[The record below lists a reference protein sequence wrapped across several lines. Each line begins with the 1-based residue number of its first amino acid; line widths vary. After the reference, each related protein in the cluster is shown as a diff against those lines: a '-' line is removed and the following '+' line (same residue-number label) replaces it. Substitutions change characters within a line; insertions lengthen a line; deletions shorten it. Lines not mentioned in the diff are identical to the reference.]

1 MTPFNGGWTH
11 PLAHPGSSGG
21 WVPWTVKG
29 VLEDAGDEGA
39 FDHAVAEL
47 SGNVFF
53 PPQNESFT
61 FDEDGNRESSALWNY
76 GWNGRNQL
84 VRARTKTWDS
94 APQGWDVSFD
104 YDAEGRRFKK
114 TATRYE
120 DGDPVEQKVIYFVW
134 DGWDLLY
141 ERHEDIQ
148 GNVLLDR
155 RYVWGPDIADG
166 AAGGAGGLLL
176 IREKRGTIVKDY
188 YPLFDGTGHVV
199 GLTDITG
206 ALQAEY
212 WWAPFGELI
221 SSSGPKAQSNP
232 WRFQTKYFDEE
243 TGLYYFGQRYYD
255 PTTGQWLSRDPLG
268 ESESLNLYSYCH
280 NDPVNNVD
288 VGGLASVSINGSL
301 STTLE
306 TLIPILTDS
315 PFDDMDSNS
324 GIRNTVPVPDSPL
337 YVINL
342 ALAAIEVE
350 ANALPPLPV
359 DWHSPFGD
367 QLWAMTATTRQL
379 DSAADSG
386 NFDAATTRMFRQTSQ
401 TRSNAAHDWQILSG
415 TAQGVTFITQPEAV
429 LFKGAAAG
437 LIGLKLLGRAG
448 TFADEAVELGW
459 NASSGGRFGGVV
471 GENAFERSFL
481 NNAQATF
488 REGSVF
494 TNATRH
500 RGNIVIQRS
509 DIPLSRQNVIFMR
522 DGNSP
527 LVMNAAGQWET
538 LSLHHV
544 GRMDGKL
551 IEVFSSHNTFNP
563 TTGGW
568 LHIPGPGGPL
578 RQTRLSQ
585 SYWQQRLD
593 EFIESGLVSDD
604 LLRILGK

>member
-1 MTPFNGGWTH
+1 
-11 PLAHPGSSGG
+11 
-21 WVPWTVKG
+21 
-29 VLEDAGDEGA
+29 
-39 FDHAVAEL
+39 
-47 SGNVFF
+47 
-53 PPQNESFT
+53 
-61 FDEDGNRESSALWNY
+61 
-76 GWNGRNQL
+76 
-84 VRARTKTWDS
+84 
-94 APQGWDVSFD
+94 
-104 YDAEGRRFKK
+104 
-114 TATRYE
+114 
-120 DGDPVEQKVIYFVW
+120 
-134 DGWDLLY
+134 
-141 ERHEDIQ
+141 
-148 GNVLLDR
+148 
-155 RYVWGPDIADG
+155 
-166 AAGGAGGLLL
+166 
-176 IREKRGTIVKDY
+176 
-188 YPLFDGTGHVV
+188 
-199 GLTDITG
+199 
-206 ALQAEY
+206 
-212 WWAPFGELI
+212 
-221 SSSGPKAQSNP
+221 
-232 WRFQTKYFDEE
+232 
-243 TGLYYFGQRYYD
+243 
-255 PTTGQWLSRDPLG
+255 
-268 ESESLNLYSYCH
+268 
-280 NDPVNNVD
+280 
-288 VGGLASVSINGSL
+288 
-301 STTLE
+301 
-306 TLIPILTDS
+306 
-315 PFDDMDSNS
+315 
-324 GIRNTVPVPDSPL
+324 
-337 YVINL
+337 
-342 ALAAIEVE
+342 
-350 ANALPPLPV
+350 
-359 DWHSPFGD
+359 
-367 QLWAMTATTRQL
+367 
-379 DSAADSG
+379 
-386 NFDAATTRMFRQTSQ
+386 MFRQTSQ